1 MINRNKIKALIDL
14 IDKEPELKPQLQ
26 ASLARIIRE
35 EPLQFKNVI
44 EENFGTN
51 VPEYIKEMVIN
62 IKRDE
67 LLPAFGHYFNLKN
80 PSLLNGFVLI
90 AKLVNPYLSQKQIL
104 SKLEILQKQL
114 ACHIDRSFDI
124 YHKTQLLSDLFF
136 VEWDYRLE
144 SLNAGAKTVSLPDII
159 SSRRASSFAMA
170 VLYCCCAEYFDIKAD
185 MFDAG
190 GKVMI
195 RLRDKY
201 SYEPVYVDIFAG
213 GRFVGEDE
221 CNIYAAAHG
230 FKWSGIMIVPLN
242 SKQIIKRFL
251 GNLIYIYSKS
261 SAGGTVDT
269 VRKCFACALKSV

>member
-51 VPEYIKEMVIN
+51 VPNYIKDMVVN
-62 IKRDE
+62 IKRE
-67 LLPAFGHYFNLKN
+67 EIIPSFEHYFKLKN
-80 PSLLNGFVLI
+80 PDLLSGFILI
-90 AKLVNPYLSQKQIL
+90 ARLVNPYLSQKQVLNKFEVLRKEL
-104 SKLEILQKQL
+104 SFS
-114 ACHIDRSFDI
+114 IDRNYDI
-124 YHKTQLLSDLFF
+124 FHKAQLLSDLFF

-144 SLNAGAKTVSLPDII
+144 SLNAGVRTVSLPDII
-159 SSRRASSFAMA
+159 VNRRASSFAMA
-170 VLYCCCAEYFDIKAD
+170 VLYCCCAECFDAKAEI
-185 MFDAG
+185 FDAG

-201 SYEPVYVDIFAG
+201 SYEPVYVDVFAG

-230 FKWSGIMIVPLN
+230 FTWNGSLINALT

-251 GNLIYIYSKS
+251 SNLIYSYSKNGS
-261 SAGGTVDT
+261 GDALGAI
-269 VRKCFACALKSV
+269 RKCLAAAS

>member
-14 IDKEPELKPQLQ
+14 IDKEPQLKTKLQ
-26 ASLARIIRE
+26 ASLARIIKE

-51 VPEYIKEMVIN
+51 VPQYIKDMVVN

-67 LLPAFGHYFNLKN
+67 LIPAFEHYFSVKN
-80 PSLLNGFVLI
+80 PSLLNGFALI
-90 AKLVNPYLSQKQIL
+90 GRLVNPYMSQKQVL
-104 SKLEILQKQL
+104 AKFDILQRKF
-114 ACHIDRSFDI
+114 ACHIDKSFDI

-136 VEWDYRLE
+136 VEWDYRIE
-144 SLNAGAKTVSLPDII
+144 SLNAGAKTVSLPDIV
-159 SSRRASSFAMA
+159 SNRRASSFAMA
-170 VLYCCCAEYFDIKAD
+170 VLYCCCAECFDIKATV
-185 MFDAG
+185 FDTG

-230 FKWSGIMIVPLN
+230 FVWNSAMISALDN
-242 SKQIIKRFL
+242 KQIIKRFL
-251 GNLIYIYSKS
+251 ANLIYI
-261 SAGGTVDT
+261 
-269 VRKCFACALKSV
+269 

>member
-1 MINRNKIKALIDL
+1 MINRKKIKALIDL
-14 IDKEPELKPQLQ
+14 IDKEPALKPQLQ

-35 EPLQFKNVI
+35 EPIQFKNVI

-51 VPEYIKEMVIN
+51 VPEYIKDMVVN

-67 LLPAFGHYFNLKN
+67 LVPAFEHYFNLKN

-90 AKLVNPYLSQKQIL
+90 AKLVNPYLSQKQL
-104 SKLEILQKQL
+104 LAKFEVLQKKL
-114 ACHIDRSFDI
+114 ACNIDRSFDI

-159 SSRRASSFAMA
+159 SSHRASSFAMA
-170 VLYCCCAEYFDIKAD
+170 VLYCCCAECFDIKAD

-201 SYEPVYVDIFAG
+201 SYEPVYVDVFAA

-230 FKWSGIMIVPLN
+230 FAWSGVMIVPLS

-251 GNLIYIYSKS
+251 GNLIYIYSKNGV
-261 SAGGTVDT
+261 GGTIDT
-269 VRKCFACALKSV
+269 VRKCFACALKFV

>member
-1 MINRNKIKALIDL
+1 
-14 IDKEPELKPQLQ
+14 
-26 ASLARIIRE
+26 
-35 EPLQFKNVI
+35 
-44 EENFGTN
+44 
-51 VPEYIKEMVIN
+51 
-62 IKRDE
+62 
-67 LLPAFGHYFNLKN
+67 
-80 PSLLNGFVLI
+80 
-90 AKLVNPYLSQKQIL
+90 
-104 SKLEILQKQL
+104 
-114 ACHIDRSFDI
+114 
-124 YHKTQLLSDLFF
+124 
-136 VEWDYRLE
+136 
-144 SLNAGAKTVSLPDII
+144 
-159 SSRRASSFAMA
+159 MA

-201 SYEPVYVDIFAG
+201 SYEPVYVDVFAG